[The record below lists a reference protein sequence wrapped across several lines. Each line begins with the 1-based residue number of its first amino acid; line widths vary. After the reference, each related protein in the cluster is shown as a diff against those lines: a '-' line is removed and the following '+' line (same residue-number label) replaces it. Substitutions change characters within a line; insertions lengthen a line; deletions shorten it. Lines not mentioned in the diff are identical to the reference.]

1 MCASSSVGTTP
12 PASRVY
18 EDDDH
23 RYCFFYFRIYLFTDC
38 KEPTYKFLLQLYT
51 LCTAVLVVRA

>member
-18 EDDDH
+18 EDDH